1 MASRPTPVSIG
12 ICTLIALYSVPSSQ
26 IYTCS
31 KDEGIGDHLSLVI
44 KQLIFNDGTVDAV
57 TGDSND
63 VGGINNAIETMSL
76 SKLLCIVAGG
86 DFKFKKSAAFLLQDL
101 QHSVSSIDALMDLF
115 SALNDQ
121 VGKRVIDGESAHGIY
136 VRKRC
141 LGFER
146 LGFDSVGRFWES
158 CVDFVDNAEN
168 WDSASNISSFASDNE
183 QQSSSNWPLDSN
195 QISKVMLNQCRQLD
209 EEIDSYNFQELESQ
223 LQDVLRENP
232 ELTLVHFLRFLNC
245 ANNGEVVGALEHF
258 HRYFDYAMIED
269 RRQRLAMPVLPEE
282 GNGDNNTNNN
292 NPNSNQSG
300 TDGASDGRNKRK
312 ANVVAYVSV
321 VLAALF
327 HKLGFHEMS
336 KIASQEAIKVAQQSG
351 DDACLAYA
359 LGWLNATTA
368 SMDSAARE
376 QIKALERAAAR
387 GGRLNISSL
396 VSGNAL
402 LQANRQLSSEVTTNH
417 SDPLENDNMTA
428 AFDPSETWDSLAN
441 ASSSRSNV
449 VNTIGGTVYSNDI
462 PTSLPNIY
470 RDGGTSQVF
479 AKQKLI
485 GSNLWHSI
493 GRSKMASATSKVA
506 LHCYDMQL
514 SSEDEANFASEICS
528 SVLFGTGILETT
540 LNDDD
545 IALSDDD
552 MCARLESLKK
562 KRGEPKKTRKSKCP
576 NLYSKAIDKIKRAQA
591 KSAKANSIHWNRA
604 VLEIC
609 IESSIRSNSLHEAE
623 GFVNLLNSLSL
634 ARDGPKAT
642 VRAMGLCCLLLHKKE
657 KFHEAEGLIISS
669 ILPLCEKHCLH
680 YLKCHFLLNLAFMK
694 IETSKDDP
702 TIALPSLLDCL
713 SFSEEHSIDSI
724 HASALS
730 LLAKVFLEMG
740 DFKKARSIIKAAL
753 PVLLEHGHILYQGQA
768 WLTLAKC
775 TLSELKDLE
784 TNEDDDL
791 KLSLRKHAFSDLQK
805 ATSLIEQIND
815 VNLLQEIYYLTAHTC
830 SSIPGQRGSR
840 DAASKAFLDLQKKK
854 NDTLIPTVY
863 DLLDAIRC

>member
-57 TGDSND
+57 TGDTND
-63 VGGINNAIETMSL
+63 GGGINNAIETMSL
-76 SKLLCIVAGG
+76 SKLLCIVAG
-86 DFKFKKSAAFLLQDL
+86 DDLKFKKSAAFLLQDL

-136 VRKRC
+136 IRKRC

-158 CVDFVDNAEN
+158 CVDFVEKAEN
-168 WDSASNISSFASDNE
+168 WDSTSYVLDDE
-183 QQSSSNWPLDSN
+183 QQGSSNWPLDPN

-232 ELTLVHFLRFLNC
+232 ELTLAHFLRFLNC

-292 NPNSNQSG
+292 NPNSNQSWA
-300 TDGASDGRNKRK
+300 DGANDGRNKRK

-336 KIASQEAIKVAQQSG
+336 KIATQEAIKVAQQSG

-359 LGWLNATTA
+359 LGWLNATSSST
-368 SMDSAARE
+368 DSAARE
-376 QIKALERAAAR
+376 QIKALERAAVR

-417 SDPLENDNMTA
+417 SDPLENDSMTA
-428 AFDPSETWDSLAN
+428 VFDPSETWDSLAN

-449 VNTIGGTVYSNDI
+449 VNQIGGTVYSNDI

-506 LHCYDMQL
+506 LHCYDTQL

-540 LNDDD
+540 LKDD
-545 IALSDDD
+545 IKCSDDD
-552 MCARLESLKK
+552 MCARLENLKK
-562 KRGEPKKTRKSKCP
+562 KRGEPRKARQSKCP
-576 NLYSKAIDKIKRAQA
+576 NLYSKAIDKIKHAQA
-591 KSAKANSIHWNRA
+591 KSTKPNSIHWNRA
-604 VLEIC
+604 IIEIC

-642 VRAMGLCCLLLHKKE
+642 VRAMGLSCLLLQKTE
-657 KFHEAEGLIISS
+657 KFQQAEGLIISG
-669 ILPLCEKHCLH
+669 ILPLCEKHCLFF
-680 YLKCHFLLNLAFMK
+680 LKCHFLLNLAFMK
-694 IETSKDDP
+694 IETSKHDP

-713 SFSEEHSIDSI
+713 SFSEEHSIDSL

-740 DFKKARSIIKAAL
+740 EIKKARSTIKAAL

-775 TLSELKDLE
+775 TLSELKNLE
-784 TNEDDDL
+784 TNKDADL

-805 ATSLIEQIND
+805 AASLIEQIND
-815 VNLLQEIYYLTAHTC
+815 VKLLQEIYYLTAHTS
-830 SSIPGQRGSR
+830 SSIPGHRGAR
-840 DAASKAFLDLQKKK
+840 DTASKAFLDLQKKK
-854 NDTLIPTVY
+854 NDTLIPTVH
-863 DLLDAIRC
+863 DILDAIRC